1 MREQIMVVNHIE
13 DRREN
18 LGLMLE
24 EHGMSVIQAASCEEG
39 LSLLAEKSVKN
50 PRLRHVPSMPGS
62 CLTA

>member
-1 MREQIMVVNHIE
+1 MREQILVVDHIE

-39 LSLLAEKSVKN
+39 LSLLTENQSKY
-50 PRLRHVPSMPGS
+50 PG
-62 CLTA
+62 